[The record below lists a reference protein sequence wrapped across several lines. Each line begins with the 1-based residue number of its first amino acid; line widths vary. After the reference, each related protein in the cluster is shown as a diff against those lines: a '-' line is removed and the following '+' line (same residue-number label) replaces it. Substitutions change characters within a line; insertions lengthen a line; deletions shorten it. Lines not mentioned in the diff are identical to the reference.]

1 MSLPFDI
8 ARCVQYLCP
17 MRDFCQRFTQ
27 RNMGGPRTPY
37 AAPDDWTDNGCPD
50 LILTDRG
57 TEIYGAQLSALA
69 AELRRDEEPLV

>member
-17 MRDFCQRFTQ
+17 MRDYCQRFTQ

-37 AAPDDWTDNGCPD
+37 IAPDDWSDNGCGG

-57 TEIYGAQLSALA
+57 QQLKDAQLDALR
-69 AELRRDEEPLV
+69 AEMARDEEPPA